1 MVTNMV
7 GRLGQVGGSGKLSPS
22 QSHEPRSKVATAVA
36 AKKALCVCVNG
47 GEERRIGTV
56 GWG

>member
-1 MVTNMV
+1 M
-7 GRLGQVGGSGKLSPS
+7 GGSGKSSPS
-22 QSHEPRSKVATAVA
+22 QSHEPRSNVATAVA
-36 AKKALCVCVNG
+36 AGKSVVCVNG